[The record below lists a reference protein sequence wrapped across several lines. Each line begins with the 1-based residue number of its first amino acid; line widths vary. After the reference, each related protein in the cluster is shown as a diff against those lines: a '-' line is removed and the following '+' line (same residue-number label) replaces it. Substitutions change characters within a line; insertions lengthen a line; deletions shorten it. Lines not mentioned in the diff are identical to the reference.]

1 MALLDRLNRRK
12 KEVGAEMS
20 FVDHLEEL
28 RWVLLR
34 SVIAILVGSIIVG
47 INYKWFYNTIVL
59 APSRDHFVTYQMM
72 CDLSH
77 NIGLGDAM
85 CIKPFKLNFQSN
97 QMIGQF
103 NITWTFSFVAGF
115 VLAFPYIFWELWRFI
130 SPALTEKERKGI
142 GGVIFWVS
150 LLFFTGV
157 AFGYFFL
164 SPYAI
169 NFFATFS
176 LSDQIL
182 MLPTVGDYVSLLMTF
197 TLGCGLAFQLPLVLY
212 FLAKIGIVN
221 AKGLKKYFRHAVVV
235 IVIIAAFI
243 TPPDGL
249 TQIIVATPL
258 ILLYWLSIWIV
269 SRINKKQ
276 KREEGTPDEWS

>member
-12 KEVGAEMS
+12 KDPAAEMS
-20 FVDHLEEL
+20 FVDHLDEL

-34 SVIAILVGSIIVG
+34 SVIAALVGAVVVG
-47 INYKWFYNTIVL
+47 INYKWFYNSIVL
-59 APSRDHFVTYQMM
+59 APSRTDFVTYRLM
-72 CDLSH
+72 CDVGNSLGMG
-77 NIGLGDAM
+77 NGL
-85 CIKPFKLNFQSN
+85 CIEPFKLNLQSN
-97 QMIGQF
+97 QLISQF
-103 NITWTFSFVAGF
+103 NITWTFCFIAGF
-115 VLAFPYIFWELWRFI
+115 ILAFPFIFWQFWRFI
-130 SPALTEKERKGI
+130 KPALTDKERQGVS
-142 GGVIFWVS
+142 GVIFFVS
-150 LLFFTGV
+150 LLFFSGV

-182 MLPTVGDYVSLLMTF
+182 MLPTIADYVDLLMTF

-221 AKGLKKYFRHAVVV
+221 ARFLKKYFRHA
-235 IVIIAAFI
+235 IVIIVIVAAII

-269 SRINKKQ
+269 ARVNKRQ
-276 KREEGTPDEWS
+276 ISEEEKEWS

>member
-1 MALLDRLNRRK
+1 NLRK
-12 KEVGAEMS
+12 KDPAAEMS

-34 SVIAILVGSIIVG
+34 SVIAALVGAVVVG
-47 INYKWFYNTIVL
+47 FNYKWFYNNIVL
-59 APSRDHFVTYQMM
+59 APSRADFVTYKLM
-72 CDLSH
+72 CKTGHSL
-77 NIGLGDAM
+77 GLGDGL
-85 CIKPFKLNFQSN
+85 CIEPFKLNLQSN
-97 QMIGQF
+97 QLISQF
-103 NITWTFSFVAGF
+103 NITWTFCFIAGF
-115 VLAFPYIFWELWRFI
+115 IIAFPFIFWQFWRFI
-130 SPALTEKERKGI
+130 KPALTEKERKGVT
-142 GGVIFWVS
+142 GVIFFVS
-150 LLFFTGV
+150 LLFFSGI
-157 AFGYFFL
+157 AFGYYFL

-182 MLPTVGDYVSLLMTF
+182 MLPTIADYVDLLMTF

-221 AKGLKKYFRHAVVV
+221 ARFLKKYFRHA
-235 IVIIAAFI
+235 IVIIVIVAAII

-258 ILLYWLSIWIV
+258 ILLYWMSIWIV
-269 SRINKKQ
+269 SRINKRQ
-276 KREEGTPDEWS
+276 MAEEEKEWS